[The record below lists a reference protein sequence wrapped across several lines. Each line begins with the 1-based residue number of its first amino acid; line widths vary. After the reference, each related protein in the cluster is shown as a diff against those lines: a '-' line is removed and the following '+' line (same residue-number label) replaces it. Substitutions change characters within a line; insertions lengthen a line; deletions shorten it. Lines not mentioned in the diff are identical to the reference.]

1 MAVDTTTAVY
11 NCSLIFR
18 PREPD
23 FHSYG
28 TQANKC
34 PQVLI
39 WPYVALL

>member
-23 FHSYG
+23 FYRRG
-28 TQANKC
+28 LKNAK
-34 PQVLI
+34 
-39 WPYVALL
+39 WPFSL